1 MPFLRTP
8 GNTGGRTEKLRR
20 PANGKQAKGGSWL
33 SLLCPDNRCMPGFFI
48 RRSGFLYSASSE
60 ISTISA
66 KLPSMSS
73 SRSKVMVMLAGSPAE
88 DWERE
93 KFL

>member
-1 MPFLRTP
+1 MPFLQLLETQGGGLKTP
-8 GNTGGRTEKLRR
+8 R
-20 PANGKQAKGGSWL
+20 PAFVKQAKGGSWL
-33 SLLCPDNRCMPGFFI
+33 SLLCPDNRCMTGFFI
-48 RRSGFLYSASSE
+48 RRSRFLYSASSE

-66 KLPSMSS
+66 KLPSLSS